1 MRHHNFASIMLTVC
15 RVFEL
20 NTKDITGNALN
31 MRDKYATSDF
41 SLHQK
46 FFDIYYNKII
56 DIIDAEAVYSQEDRR
71 DVFYKYEQLYNEVVH
86 TMVYSNLEKDIITKK
101 YMETA
106 IPAIIAL
113 DMYQTLS
120 RHTQNEQPPSFYH
133 HIQAFLLSDDY
144 LLDNSDPKHLFQGVR
159 HYLKKM
165 LKQQNIQPKES
176 LMEINSLIDNIRS
189 GKNPKTSS
197 IKHAIKICK
206 FEAKNFENELD
217 EFEKTYTSLSTLL
230 RLQNTTGWV
239 PLITQHYRELMEEN
253 MRSSHL
259 LSSLHMYLYRFNY
272 DKGLLKECA
281 ETLIHYA
288 NVITLKKDRI
298 EQYTLAINYL
308 KSMIF
313 KGDFPSANHTENEF
327 KNLKRWFEKRADIPL
342 LAPYAKLTVIIDLLY
357 NKKLEEAYQLTHEM
371 LSEELPYG
379 YLKATFANIS
389 LALKI
394 KLQKNTIKNG
404 TLLRLINPILN
415 SQGEYVDFAL
425 GSATSL
431 NNPIITDP
439 NNLTILRAIKTYNT
453 LITTITPAEDNE
465 EIERYPQTISGLL
478 NEVNIALEKL
488 DDQLS
493 YIDEICSEHF
503 ADVII
508 EKKVLTRREL
518 TQNLIGI
525 LNHCTLNNCIGC
537 LPVLMKYLK
546 APDEEQEAIAS
557 FMGIS
562 EDSELERN
570 VLVETLHIVHEKLD
584 QQTNTQ

>member
-1 MRHHNFASIMLTVC
+1 MSRHNFVSIMLTVC

-31 MRDKYATSDF
+31 MRDKYETSDF

-56 DIIDAEAVYSQEDRR
+56 GMIDAEAVYSQENRR
-71 DVFYKYEQLYNEVVH
+71 DIFYKYEQLYNEVVH
-86 TMVYSNLEKDIITKK
+86 AVVYSDLERDIITKK

-113 DMYQTLS
+113 DMYKTLN
-120 RHTQNEQPPSFYH
+120 RHTQNAQPQSFYH
-133 HIQAFLLSDDY
+133 HIQAFLLSNDFPF
-144 LLDNSDPKHLFQGVR
+144 DNSDPKHLFQGAK
-159 HYLKKM
+159 HYLKKV
-165 LKQQNIQPKES
+165 LKQQGIHPKES
-176 LMEINSLIDNIRS
+176 LMGIKSLIDNIRC
-189 GKNPKTSS
+189 GKNQKTSS
-197 IKHAIKICK
+197 IKHAINICK
-206 FEAKNFENELD
+206 FEAKDFENALD
-217 EFEKTYTSLSTLL
+217 AFEKTYTSLNTLL

-239 PLITQHYRELMEEN
+239 PFITQYYRELMEEN

-259 LSSLHMYLYRFNY
+259 LSSLHMYLYRFDY
-272 DKGLLKECA
+272 DKGLLEECA
-281 ETLIHYA
+281 KTLIHYA
-288 NVITLKKDRI
+288 NVITPKKDRI
-298 EQYTLAINYL
+298 EQYSLAINNL

-342 LAPYAKLTVIIDLLY
+342 LAPYAKLTVIIDLLH

-379 YLKATFANIS
+379 YLKAAFANIN

-415 SQGEYVDFAL
+415 SQGEYADFAL
-425 GSATSL
+425 GSTASL

-453 LITTITPAEDNE
+453 LITTITPNEDNKK
-465 EIERYPQTISGLL
+465 IEYYSQTISGLL
-478 NEVNIALEKL
+478 SEVNTALEKL

-493 YIDEICSEHF
+493 YIDEISSEHF
-503 ADVII
+503 ADLII
-508 EKKVLTRREL
+508 EQKVLTRREL

-525 LNHCTLNNCIGC
+525 LNHCTLTNCIGC